1 MSLNIPRIER
11 SNDPAE
17 PVSHEL
23 IEIGDF
29 ETARLRYH
37 IEPTETNAVPTLEIT
52 YYLMLF
58 DGSIVTI
65 TFSRRAESAGFY
77 AEQFE
82 ESPSALKDLVWIG
95 GTGSAGT

>member
-1 MSLNIPRIER
+1 MVLSLNIPRIER

-17 PVSHEL
+17 PVSHD
-23 IEIGDF
+23 IEIGDI
-29 ETARLRYH
+29 ETALLRYH
-37 IEPTETNAVPTLEIT
+37 IEPTETNAVPTSEIT

-65 TFSRRAESAGFY
+65 TFSRRVESAGFY

-82 ESPSALKDLVWIG
+82 EIAQRLE
-95 GTGSAGT
+95 GSGVE